1 MISEGEVAAL
11 GAALCWTVSAVLYKK
26 ALSNVRPTAAN
37 IVRCTSTS
45 LILLVFLALS
55 GKFGVLVDLSSNAL
69 ILACISGLIGLGLGD
84 TLYLTSLKLIGVA
97 RAVPITCTYPLFSL
111 LWAML
116 LGGENI
122 TSQIVAGTLLI
133 ILGIWLLSQ
142 DKQKNSAEMSRKIL
156 VKGVALAAAT
166 AIIWSISISMVNMAI
181 KESPDFDHALAVN
194 IIRVTMIA
202 IFLRAS
208 APVVDRGLSFLK
220 IRKETFYA
228 LSLGG
233 VVALGLGWFFLTYS
247 FAVNTPEARA
257 VPISSTTPLFST
269 LSGIIFLN
277 EKVTKQNI
285 LGSILIVAGIFLV
298 FMD

>member
-1 MISEGEVAAL
+1 MVSEGDIAAL

-26 ALSNVRPTAAN
+26 ALSNVKPTVAN

-45 LILLVFLALS
+45 IILLVSLALS
-55 GKFGVLVDLSSNAL
+55 GKFGALMDLSSNAF

-84 TLYLTSLKLIGVA
+84 TLYLASLKLIGVA

-116 LGGENI
+116 LGGEDI
-122 TSQIVAGTLLI
+122 TPQIVAGTILI
-133 ILGIWLLSQ
+133 IFGIWLLSQ
-142 DKQKNSAEMSRKIL
+142 DKQKNSAEMSRRIL
-156 VKGVALAAAT
+156 VKGVALAATT
-166 AIIWSISISMVNMAI
+166 AIIWSISISMVNMAV
-181 KESPDFDHALAVN
+181 KETPDFDHALAIN
-194 IIRVTMIA
+194 IIRVTVIA
-202 IFLRAS
+202 VFLLAS
-208 APVVDRGLSFLK
+208 ALVVDRGLSFLK
-220 IRKETFYA
+220 MQKETFYA

-247 FAVNTPEARA
+247 FAVNIPEARA

-269 LSGIIFLN
+269 LSGIIFLH

-285 LGSILIVAGIFLV
+285 LGSILIVVGIFLV